1 MVLAD
6 VCPVLPFPLQIMYI
20 VLVFGGYGLFV
31 MDAYPR
37 IPNMYMASYHKYVSG
52 WVLHELRCPMA
63 VAFPS

>member
-1 MVLAD
+1 
-6 VCPVLPFPLQIMYI
+6 MYI

-52 WVLHELRCPMA
+52 WVLHELRCPLA